1 MAVTAYSMN
10 YFIVGLDIGTQN
22 IRAAIAEVKHG
33 RDLSLVSLLKMPSA
47 GLRRGVLDNI
57 TDLTHALTG
66 VMAEIKKISRS
77 AIKYIVLSVGSP
89 EVRVQN
95 SRGVV
100 AVSRADEEINQD
112 DINRVL
118 QSSHAINLPANRIVL
133 HALTKEFI
141 VDGIDNI
148 RDPLGMYGK
157 RLEVSTL
164 IVEAFAPNVKNLVK
178 CVEMLGG
185 SVATTVLTPLAAS
198 RAILSKNQKELGV
211 ILVDIGASKTGLTIY
226 EENRLVHAAILPI
239 GSSNITN
246 YIAIGLRIPIE
257 AADVIK
263 LSFGSALAKEI
274 SVKETIDVSKID
286 PRVRGIFSKK
296 FIAEII
302 ESRLAEIFEQVNN
315 EIKRVGKASQL
326 PAGTVLVGGGV
337 KLPNIVDLARQEL
350 KLAAQI
356 GVPDVSNLEAVSGE
370 LHLQAED
377 PEFATALGLL
387 LFESDQVV
395 EQKSPPT
402 AIGGIFKKILNSFIP

>member
-1 MAVTAYSMN
+1 M
-10 YFIVGLDIGTQN
+10 
-22 IRAAIAEVKHG
+22 
-33 RDLSLVSLLKMPSA
+33 
-47 GLRRGVLDNI
+47 
-57 TDLTHALTG
+57 
-66 VMAEIKKISRS
+66 
-77 AIKYIVLSVGSP
+77 
-89 EVRVQN
+89 
-95 SRGVV
+95 
-100 AVSRADEEINQD
+100 
-112 DINRVL
+112 
-118 QSSHAINLPANRIVL
+118 
-133 HALTKEFI
+133 
-141 VDGIDNI
+141 
-148 RDPLGMYGK
+148 
-157 RLEVSTL
+157 
-164 IVEAFAPNVKNLVK
+164 
-178 CVEMLGG
+178 
-185 SVATTVLTPLAAS
+185 
-198 RAILSKNQKELGV
+198 
-211 ILVDIGASKTGLTIY
+211 ILVDIGASKTGLTLY

-246 YIAIGLRIPIE
+246 DIAIGLRIPIE

-377 PEFATALGLL
+377 P
-387 LFESDQVV
+387 
-395 EQKSPPT
+395 
-402 AIGGIFKKILNSFIP
+402 